1 VSTPYELVNGYRR
14 WVAGR
19 STAPGTTTPGALPIE
34 RCEQWWSCPMCLAE
48 LGNDHHILWQEGRN
62 PLASIKPAQPWNP
75 AQT

>member
-19 STAPGTTTPGALPIE
+19 DLE

-48 LGNDHHILWQEGRN
+48 LGNDHHILWQEGRD
-62 PLASIKPAQPWNP
+62 PLANVKAAQPWIP
-75 AQT
+75 RSRHALPDMRTGKT